1 MQRKLATWAVTD
13 PSLRIQR
20 LLRLIT
26 QPEWLAEAARIT
38 LSSKGAHTPG
48 VDGVNKTMLQARLA
62 VELQILRDE
71 LLSGHYQPLP
81 ARRVYIPKSN
91 GKLRPLGIPA
101 LRDRIVQR
109 AMLMAMEPI
118 WESDFHTLSYG
129 FRPERSVHHAIRT
142 VKLQLTDCGE
152 TRGRWVIEGD
162 LSSYFDTVH
171 HRLLMKAVR
180 RRISDARFMTLLW
193 KTIKAGHIDV
203 GLFRAASEGVPQG
216 GVISPLLSNIMLN
229 EFDQYLHERY
239 LSGKA
244 RKDRWYWNNS
254 IQRGR
259 STAVRENWQ
268 WKPAVAYCRYADDF
282 VLIVKGTK
290 AQAEAI
296 REECRGVLEGSLK
309 LRLNMD
315 KTKITHVNDGF
326 IFLGHR
332 IIRKR
337 SRYGEMRV
345 VSTIPQEKAR
355 NFAASLTALLSGN
368 YSESK
373 VDMAEQLNR
382 KLKGW
387 AMFYQF
393 VDFKAK
399 VFSYIDRVVFWKL
412 AHWLARKY
420 RTGIASL
427 MRWWCKSPKPG
438 QSKTWV
444 LFGKTNH
451 GKLSGEIL
459 YRLVGQGKKLFRWR
473 LPEGNPYLR
482 TETIHRAL
490 QKWQWRSPAFKW
502 RAGCAERCTSG
513 SGRRGREIVRLR
525 PASYSTQHMA
535 GLRLCGVHH

>member
-1 MQRKLATWAVTD
+1 MQRKLATWTAAD
-13 PSLRIQR
+13 PSRRVER

-26 QPEWLAEAARIT
+26 QPAWLVEAAQIT
-38 LSSKGAHTPG
+38 LSSKGAQTPG
-48 VDGVNKTMLQARLA
+48 VDGVNKAKLQAGLA
-62 VELQILRDE
+62 TELFNLREE

-81 ARRVYIPKSN
+81 ARRVYIPKIN

-142 VKLQLTDCGE
+142 VKLQLTDSRE
-152 TRGRWVIEGD
+152 TKGRWVIEGD

-180 RRISDARFMTLLW
+180 RRISDPRFMSLLW
-193 KTIKAGHIDV
+193 KIIKAGHIDA

-216 GVISPLLSNIMLN
+216 GVLSPLLSNVMLN

-239 LSGKA
+239 LSRKA
-244 RKDRWYWNNS
+244 RRNRGYWNES

-282 VLIVKGTK
+282 VLIVKGSK

-296 REECRGVLEGSLK
+296 REECRQVLEESLK

-337 SRYGEMRV
+337 SRYGDMRV
-345 VSTIPQEKAR
+345 VTTIPRDKAR
-355 NFAASLTALLSGN
+355 NFAATLTALLSGN
-368 YSESK
+368 YSENK
-373 VDMAEQLNR
+373 IDMVAQLNR

-387 AMFYQF
+387 ATFYKF
-393 VDFKAK
+393 VDFKANI
-399 VFSYIDRVVFWKL
+399 FRYIDHVVFWKL
-412 AHWLARKY
+412 AYWLARKY
-420 RTGIASL
+420 RTGIKFL
-427 MRWWCKSPKPG
+427 MRNWFKPPAPG

-444 LFGKTNH
+444 LFGRTSH
-451 GKLSGEIL
+451 GRLAGESL
-459 YRLVGQGKKLFRWR
+459 YQMVGQGKKLFRWR
-473 LPEGNPYLR
+473 VPEGNPYLR
-482 TETIHRAL
+482 TETRNTYTSRYPEVAMAL
-490 QKWQWRSPAFKW
+490 
-502 RAGCAERCTSG
+502 
-513 SGRRGREIVRLR
+513 
-525 PASYSTQHMA
+525 AS
-535 GLRLCGVHH
+535 V

>member
-1 MQRKLATWAVTD
+1 MA
-13 PSLRIQR
+13 P
-20 LLRLIT
+20 
-26 QPEWLAEAARIT
+26 
-38 LSSKGAHTPG
+38 
-48 VDGVNKTMLQARLA
+48 
-62 VELQILRDE
+62 
-71 LLSGHYQPLP
+71 LSGEIVPLDTVP
-81 ARRVYIPKSN
+81 DAVFAGKIVGDGIAIRPSGGDTLMAPVSGTIGKILETNHAFSIRTDSGTELFVHFGINTVDLRGEGFRRIAQEGQLISTGDPV
-91 GKLRPLGIPA
+91 PA

-129 FRPERSVHHAIRT
+129 FRPESSVHHAIRT

-244 RKDRWYWNNS
+244 RKDQWYWNNS

-459 YRLVGQGKKLFRWR
+459 YRLVGQ
-473 LPEGNPYLR
+473 
-482 TETIHRAL
+482 
-490 QKWQWRSPAFKW
+490 
-502 RAGCAERCTSG
+502 
-513 SGRRGREIVRLR
+513 
-525 PASYSTQHMA
+525 
-535 GLRLCGVHH
+535 

>member
-1 MQRKLATWAVTD
+1 
-13 PSLRIQR
+13 
-20 LLRLIT
+20 
-26 QPEWLAEAARIT
+26 
-38 LSSKGAHTPG
+38 
-48 VDGVNKTMLQARLA
+48 MLQARLA

-254 IQRGR
+254 INGAEVRRSEKTGSGNPRWRTAAMPMILSSSSKAPKHRRKPSGR
-259 STAVRENWQ
+259 SVGVCSKAV
-268 WKPAVAYCRYADDF
+268 
-282 VLIVKGTK
+282 
-290 AQAEAI
+290 
-296 REECRGVLEGSLK
+296 
-309 LRLNMD
+309 
-315 KTKITHVNDGF
+315 
-326 IFLGHR
+326 
-332 IIRKR
+332 
-337 SRYGEMRV
+337 
-345 VSTIPQEKAR
+345 
-355 NFAASLTALLSGN
+355 
-368 YSESK
+368 
-373 VDMAEQLNR
+373 
-382 KLKGW
+382 
-387 AMFYQF
+387 
-393 VDFKAK
+393 
-399 VFSYIDRVVFWKL
+399 
-412 AHWLARKY
+412 
-420 RTGIASL
+420 
-427 MRWWCKSPKPG
+427 
-438 QSKTWV
+438 
-444 LFGKTNH
+444 
-451 GKLSGEIL
+451 
-459 YRLVGQGKKLFRWR
+459 
-473 LPEGNPYLR
+473 
-482 TETIHRAL
+482 
-490 QKWQWRSPAFKW
+490 
-502 RAGCAERCTSG
+502 
-513 SGRRGREIVRLR
+513 
-525 PASYSTQHMA
+525 
-535 GLRLCGVHH
+535 

>member
-1 MQRKLATWAVTD
+1 MEPMYRRLTSPHSDLIIKTHPYAEIVWWGSTLKHFSPDDCISLERPVANGRLDTDTPLTLMAENGAGLFGSPGLEGHRNGLDASPVFRTISVVQAGESLTLTSEDAVAG
-13 PSLRIQR
+13 LRMVSE
-20 LLRLIT
+20 LVLT
-26 QPEWLAEAARIT
+26 
-38 LSSKGAHTPG
+38 SSG
-48 VDGVNKTMLQARLA
+48 VLKMRHALTN
-62 VELQILRDE
+62 
-71 LLSGHYQPLP
+71 
-81 ARRVYIPKSN
+81 
-91 GKLRPLGIPA
+91 

-129 FRPERSVHHAIRT
+129 FRPESSVHHAIRT

-482 TETIHRAL
+482 TETRNTYTSRFTEVAM
-490 QKWQWRSPAFKW
+490 AF
-502 RAGCAERCTSG
+502 
-513 SGRRGREIVRLR
+513 
-525 PASYSTQHMA
+525 ASI
-535 GLRLCGVHH
+535 